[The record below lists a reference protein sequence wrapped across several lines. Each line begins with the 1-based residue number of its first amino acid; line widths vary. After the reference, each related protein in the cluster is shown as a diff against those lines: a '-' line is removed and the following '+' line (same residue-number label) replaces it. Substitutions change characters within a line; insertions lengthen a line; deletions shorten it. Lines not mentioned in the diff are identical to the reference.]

1 MSGSWW
7 WVRFYCLE
15 FAAWLLLFCSCWK
28 WVSMNSSGNVWETY
42 FMLSKKECSVEYT
55 SSTGSTGSR
64 IIWESDHREGTVIK
78 YQQILSMNM
87 FFFWKWGA
95 CRLTNIMKAVPF
107 VFWVWDIQ
115 HQVQRFK
122 NKQKRRFDGYK
133 HSGYL
138 KVGQT
143 VHVMW

>member
-28 WVSMNSSGNVWETY
+28 WVWMNSSGNVWETY

-64 IIWESDHREGTVIK
+64 IIWESDHREGTAIK

-87 FFFWKWGA
+87 VFSENGVPVDSPISWKQ
-95 CRLTNIMKAVPF
+95 CRLCFEFGTSNTKSKGSKTSRRDGLMAINIR
-107 VFWVWDIQ
+107 DISRLARQ
-115 HQVQRFK
+115 F
-122 NKQKRRFDGYK
+122 
-133 HSGYL
+133 
-138 KVGQT
+138 
-143 VHVMW
+143 M

>member
-64 IIWESDHREGTVIK
+64 IIWESDTVK
-78 YQQILSMNM
+78 ELSSNISKFSVWIC
-87 FFFWKWGA
+87 FFSENGVPVDSPISWKQ
-95 CRLTNIMKAVPF
+95 CRLCFEFGTSNTKSKGSKTSRRDGLMAINIR
-107 VFWVWDIQ
+107 DISRLARQ
-115 HQVQRFK
+115 F
-122 NKQKRRFDGYK
+122 
-133 HSGYL
+133 
-138 KVGQT
+138 
-143 VHVMW
+143 M